1 MLHLFHI
8 YFTTIVHLLHPIS
21 VRQDEF
27 DYADPRAGAIKRTGS
42 GRMVDGIPTYSRPE
56 AKPRS
61 LSFRVAPPHH
71 QYEQQQQQQQHVQVK
86 AARYSETHFGAS
98 EDQGGR
104 PPPLP
109 TRSVKQR
116 ASEPV
121 LFPSMPSPQ
130 PGDIL
135 GVEAQKLVEVSF

>member
-1 MLHLFHI
+1 
-8 YFTTIVHLLHPIS
+8 
-21 VRQDEF
+21 
-27 DYADPRAGAIKRTGS
+27 
-42 GRMVDGIPTYSRPE
+42 MVDGIPTYSRPE

-71 QYEQQQQQQQHVQVK
+71 QYEQQQQYVQVK

-109 TRSVKQR
+109 TRRVKQR

-135 GVEAQKLVEVSF
+135 GIEAQKLVEVSF